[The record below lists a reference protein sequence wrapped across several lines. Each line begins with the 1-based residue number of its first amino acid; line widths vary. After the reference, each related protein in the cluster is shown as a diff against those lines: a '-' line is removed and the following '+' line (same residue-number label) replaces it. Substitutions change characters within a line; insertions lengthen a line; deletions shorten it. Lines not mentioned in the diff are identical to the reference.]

1 MAAFAKPGVFKEQD
15 SDLHPSS
22 ITHSLSPMRELSVSQ
37 LQNLPNYN
45 EQTVSYFLIT
55 SSDDAIRLCGRAYLR
70 QVHNTSQTIIQN
82 MMYYHM
88 DPEHLRM
95 FLTQSR
101 PDNLPRELSTGLSTR
116 LRDFF
121 RLKYAPAFIS
131 RSISQT
137 SAYEGRFTRSENRKI
152 TYWWEGNV
160 RTGSDDVV

>member
-101 PDNLPRELSTGLSTR
+101 PDNLPRELSTVNWTLNQAKGFL
-116 LRDFF
+116 
-121 RLKYAPAFIS
+121 
-131 RSISQT
+131 QT
-137 SAYEGRFTRSENRKI
+137 QICPGFYI
-152 TYWWEGNV
+152 TLDQ
-160 RTGSDDVV
+160 SDKCV